1 MRIAGL
7 QKLTLLDF
15 PGKTAATVFTPGCNF
30 RCPFC
35 HNADLVTGEAGRDG
49 AAADSSALSIDELF
63 AFLGKRQGLL
73 DGVCITGGEPLLQSG
88 IDEFCTR
95 VHELG
100 FAVKLDTNGSFPG
113 RLRALVEEGLV
124 DYVAT
129 DVKNAP
135 ERYAETVGVPA
146 FDLAPVQESLDFL
159 RSGAVPYEVR
169 TTVVRELHTADDCAR
184 WLRGS
189 KAYKRGTCKASST
202 RTACWAAKV
211 ASTHGTPTT
220 CGHCC
225 PSCRPSCRALS
236 CAGWTRAARVRALAC
251 RKHAP
256 LADPEFRPIEEPA
269 AHEPLNT
276 PRNQAA
282 HRKRE
287 IPAGIDAIL
296 SSRKPAPFGLS
307 ASGPLT
313 RPDTS
318 RQKLCL
324 GIKQRVQKETAE
336 SRRKLP
342 KIRVFTAHLRPPARL
357 LAARPSPSSAR
368 GT

>member
-169 TTVVRELHTADDCAR
+169 TTVVRRPARAGCVDRRRTSVAPAKLHRRGQRAGRRRSLPRMGPRRPAGTAAR
-184 WLRGS
+184 AAGRRAGRSAARGGLEP
-189 KAYKRGTCKASST
+189 RGAAPSHAAST
-202 RTACWAAKV
+202 RLLRIPNSGQSRNPRHTNR
-211 ASTHGTPTT
+211 S
-220 CGHCC
+220 
-225 PSCRPSCRALS
+225 
-236 CAGWTRAARVRALAC
+236 
-251 RKHAP
+251 
-256 LADPEFRPIEEPA
+256 
-269 AHEPLNT
+269 T
-276 PRNQAA
+276 PRETRQRIGNGKFRQESTRFC
-282 HRKRE
+282 HRESPR
-287 IPAGIDAIL
+287 L
-296 SSRKPAPFGLS
+296 SAFPRPAP
-307 ASGPLT
+307 
-313 RPDTS
+313 
-318 RQKLCL
+318 
-324 GIKQRVQKETAE
+324 
-336 SRRKLP
+336 
-342 KIRVFTAHLRPPARL
+342 
-357 LAARPSPSSAR
+357 
-368 GT
+368 